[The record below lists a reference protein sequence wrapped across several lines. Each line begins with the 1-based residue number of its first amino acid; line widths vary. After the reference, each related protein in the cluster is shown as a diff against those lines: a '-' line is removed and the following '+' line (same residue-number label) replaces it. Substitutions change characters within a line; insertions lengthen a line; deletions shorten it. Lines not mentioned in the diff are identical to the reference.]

1 MDQDTIQKIA
11 TEVAKHFPPYPWW
24 ANLIVQMLLMLL
36 AGGLGAFLSEYLKTR
51 GKNFATKTDFDTL
64 LAQLRANTELVETI
78 KAEVGQRDWAKREWA
93 NLRRTKLELLFQKLD
108 DCLAYLDAIG
118 SKAIAGAVYG
128 ERDPSNEAATIVALY
143 FPTLTTDYMKFS
155 QIFLSLKNNASDLV
169 DLLRSTDEYH
179 REPRDLARETY
190 HQEHSKLYSEC
201 LEALEQLKAAGRKLL
216 METMGVFPPVDRT
229 A

>member
-1 MDQDTIQKIA
+1 MGSD
-11 TEVAKHFPPYPWW
+11 P
-24 ANLIVQMLLMLL
+24 
-36 AGGLGAFLSEYLKTR
+36 
-51 GKNFATKTDFDTL
+51 
-64 LAQLRANTELVETI
+64 
-78 KAEVGQRDWAKREWA
+78 KRSQV
-93 NLRRTKLELLFQKLD
+93 L
-108 DCLAYLDAIG
+108 
-118 SKAIAGAVYG
+118 G
-128 ERDPSNEAATIVALY
+128 ERDPSNEAATIVALC

-169 DLLRSTDEYH
+169 DLLRSTDEC
-179 REPRDLARETY
+179 DLARETH